1 MIFHKDEL
9 TKLFNDAKILKARVI
24 MTIPGNEQS
33 PGIAIGTT
41 EELSF
46 LKVMT
51 YPNDKLSIFGTTVE
65 SGVGLLSIS
74 ELIKNADDSLFTSD
88 YGKDYIYVPDVNR
101 FNNVFLN
108 KVYCAYINVI
118 NMINSSIRTT
128 SYNDVQL
135 SQDFINMQNSYG
147 EYKWRIDEYHSIY
160 LYNGIINVNKSDSV
174 SLNIYDLPNNQFI
187 CVFSVTKSKKLVI
200 STFMMCKTI

>member
-9 TKLFNDAKILKARVI
+9 TKLFNDTKILKTRVI

-65 SGVGLLSIS
+65 SGVGLLSIT
-74 ELIKNADDSLFTSD
+74 ELIKNSDDSLFTSN
-88 YGKDYIYVPDVNR
+88 YGKDYVYVPDVNR
-101 FNNVFLN
+101 FNNIFLN
-108 KVYCAYINVI
+108 KVYCAYINVLS
-118 NMINSSIRTT
+118 MINSSIRTT
-128 SYNDVQL
+128 SYADIQL
-135 SQDFINMQNSYG
+135 NQDFINIQNSYG
-147 EYKWRIDEYHSIY
+147 EYKWKIDEYHLVY
-160 LYNGIINVNKSDSV
+160 LYNGLINVNKSDTI

>member
-108 KVYCAYINVI
+108 KVYCAYISVL

-128 SYNDVQL
+128 SHNDVQL

>member
-101 FNNVFLN
+101 FNNIFLN
-108 KVYCAYINVI
+108 KVYCAYINVL

>member
-9 TKLFNDAKILKARVI
+9 TKLFNDTKILKTRVI

-65 SGVGLLSIS
+65 SGVGLLSIT
-74 ELIKNADDSLFTSD
+74 ELIKNSDDSLFTSN
-88 YGKDYIYVPDVNR
+88 YGKDYVYVPDVNR
-101 FNNVFLN
+101 FNTIFLN
-108 KVYCAYINVI
+108 RVYCAYINII

-128 SYNDVQL
+128 TYTDVQL
-135 SQDFINMQNSYG
+135 NQDFINIQNSYG
-147 EYKWRIDEYHSIY
+147 EYKWKIDEYHSIY
-160 LYNGIINVNKSDSV
+160 LYNGLINVNKSDIV
-174 SLNIYDLPNNQFI
+174 TLNIYDLANNQFI
-187 CVFSVTKSKKLVI
+187 CVFSVTKSKKCVI
-200 STFMMCKTI
+200 STFLLCKTI

>member
-101 FNNVFLN
+101 FNNIFLN

-147 EYKWRIDEYHSIY
+147 EYKWRIDERHSIY

>member
-108 KVYCAYINVI
+108 KVYCAYISVL

>member
-101 FNNVFLN
+101 FNNIFLN